1 MQHVFFSNKDKI
13 DSPDVKLNALPI
25 VLGSSGRGDN
35 QFIKELTRGTC
46 RNNPYRKKQTIIH
59 YSVFLYSKLLKK
71 SFLTS
76 SVTSQQ

>member
-46 RNNPYRKKQTIIH
+46 RNNPYRKKQTTNNNTLQRIP
-59 YSVFLYSKLLKK
+59 VFK
-71 SFLTS
+71 TS
-76 SVTSQQ
+76 

>member
-35 QFIKELTRGTC
+35 QFIRELTRGTC
-46 RNNPYRKKQTIIH
+46 RNNPYRKKQTNNNTLQRIP
-59 YSVFLYSKLLKK
+59 VFK
-71 SFLTS
+71 TS
-76 SVTSQQ
+76 